1 MTPQSE
7 RGRTLFATGVVV
19 VLSGLAAVGIS
30 VFRLVNSDSVPASA
44 VPGIIAT
51 PSPGACLDSGRARDV
66 WNDVT
71 GRLDDLSLHPDT
83 SKVADVAE
91 GTAGDEIRQYLQTTL
106 ISKGLTEREKERLD
120 DLTIVQ
126 AGCGGEPLTVN
137 VTETLV
143 QDDYLARD
151 GHVDHKDASVGQT
164 LHMLE
169 SYVRSGSTWK
179 VIALTSLD
187 QPTPIPITV

>member
-1 MTPQSE
+1 VTPQSP
-7 RGRTLFATGVVV
+7 RGRTAFATGVVI
-19 VLSGLAAVGIS
+19 VLTGLAALGIA
-30 VFRLVNSDSVPASA
+30 VFRLAGTDSVPAA
-44 VPGIIAT
+44 VVPGVTQT
-51 PSPGACLDSGRARDV
+51 PAPGACLDSARARGV

-71 GRLDDLSLHPDT
+71 GRLDALSLHPDT
-83 SKVADVAE
+83 AKVGQVAE

-106 ISKGLTEREKERLD
+106 IDKGLTERERERLD
-120 DLTIVQ
+120 DLTVVQ

-151 GHVDHKDASVGQT
+151 GHVDHQDAGVGQT

-169 SYVRSGSTWK
+169 SYVRSGTTWK
-179 VIALTSLD
+179 LIALTSLD
-187 QPTPIPITV
+187 QPTPDGSTV

>member
-1 MTPQSE
+1 VTPQSP
-7 RGRTLFATGVVV
+7 RGRTAFATGVVI
-19 VLSGLAAVGIS
+19 VLTGLAALGIAL
-30 VFRLVNSDSVPASA
+30 FRLAGTDSVPAAA
-44 VPGIIAT
+44 VPGVTQT
-51 PSPGACLDSGRARDV
+51 PAPGACLDSARARGV

-71 GRLDDLSLHPDT
+71 GRLDALSLHPDT
-83 SKVADVAE
+83 AKVGQVAE
-91 GTAGDEIRQYLQTTL
+91 GTAGEEIRQYLQTTL
-106 ISKGLTEREKERLD
+106 IDKGLTERERERLD
-120 DLTIVQ
+120 DLTVVQ

-151 GHVDHKDASVGQT
+151 GHVDHQDAGVGQT

-179 VIALTSLD
+179 LIALTSLD
-187 QPTPIPITV
+187 QPTPDGSTV

>member
-1 MTPQSE
+1 VTPQSP
-7 RGRTLFATGVVV
+7 RGRTAFATGVVI
-19 VLSGLAAVGIS
+19 VLTGLAALGIA
-30 VFRLVNSDSVPASA
+30 VFRLAGTDSVPAA
-44 VPGIIAT
+44 IVPGVTQT
-51 PSPGACLDSGRARDV
+51 PAPGACLDSARARGV

-71 GRLDDLSLHPDT
+71 GRLDALSLHPDT
-83 SKVADVAE
+83 AKVGQVAE

-106 ISKGLTEREKERLD
+106 IDKGLTERERERLD
-120 DLTIVQ
+120 DLTVVQ

-151 GHVDHKDASVGQT
+151 GHVDHQDAGVGQT

-179 VIALTSLD
+179 LIALTSLD
-187 QPTPIPITV
+187 QPTPDGSTV

>member
-1 MTPQSE
+1 MTPQSP
-7 RGRTLFATGVVV
+7 RGRTAFATGVVI
-19 VLSGLAAVGIS
+19 VLTGLAALGIA
-30 VFRLVNSDSVPASA
+30 VFRLAGTDSVPAA
-44 VPGIIAT
+44 IVPGVTQT
-51 PSPGACLDSGRARDV
+51 PAPGACLDSARARGV

-71 GRLDDLSLHPDT
+71 GRLDALSLHPDT
-83 SKVADVAE
+83 AKVGQVAE

-106 ISKGLTEREKERLD
+106 IDKGLTERERERLD
-120 DLTIVQ
+120 DLTVVQ

-151 GHVDHKDASVGQT
+151 GHVDHQDAGVGQT

-179 VIALTSLD
+179 LIALTSLD
-187 QPTPIPITV
+187 QPTPDGSTV

>member
-1 MTPQSE
+1 MTPQSP
-7 RGRTLFATGVVV
+7 RGRTAFATGVVI
-19 VLSGLAAVGIS
+19 VLTGLAALGIA
-30 VFRLVNSDSVPASA
+30 VFRLAGTDSVPAA
-44 VPGIIAT
+44 VVPGVTQT
-51 PSPGACLDSGRARDV
+51 PAPGACLDSARARGV

-71 GRLDDLSLHPDT
+71 GRLDALSLHPDT
-83 SKVADVAE
+83 AKVGQVAE

-106 ISKGLTEREKERLD
+106 IDKGLTERERERLD
-120 DLTIVQ
+120 DLTVVQ

-151 GHVDHKDASVGQT
+151 GHVDHQDAGVGQT

-169 SYVRSGSTWK
+169 SYVRSGTTWK
-179 VIALTSLD
+179 LIALTSLD
-187 QPTPIPITV
+187 QPTPDGSTV